1 MTAGRATI
9 GAALSGYALV
19 TMVQAVA
26 TFGAVAVFT
35 RLLHTADYGR
45 YTLAMATAMFLQA
58 ILFYWLHAGMVRFY
72 EKTRE
77 DETAFADHL
86 ATSWATLGLGSLVAV
101 ALAMV
106 AQVWFGPM
114 AYATAAFMVGR
125 AALTL
130 ALEQHRMAGEVRRY
144 AMLETGQA
152 VIGLAA
158 GVALVKLT
166 PLQEAAPLFG
176 MAVGTLV
183 ALLFDLPLVRAA
195 ARGRVSWR
203 HVHTLWTYGMPMG
216 LAMLMHLV
224 TQLFDRFLVAGLM
237 DEAAAGVYAV
247 AYAAADRPMM
257 MIFTWLGMS
266 ASPLILAAFEHEGP
280 TAAQAAMER
289 LASLILLIVLPAA
302 VGLAMVAEPLS
313 AVLVGRE
320 FRGPVVALLPWIAA
334 ASLMNGLTVHYLA
347 VPFVLHRRTGL
358 LAATMG
364 AAALLNTALNLLL
377 IPRLGLWGAA
387 VATIVAYAVAATVRY
402 HFGRRW
408 LNLRLPVDDALRC
421 IAATAA
427 MATGLAWLP
436 LPHGAAGL
444 FPSIAV
450 GAIIYATAAWALDA
464 AGCRARVAI
473 AVGPLRR
480 RTND

>member
-1 MTAGRATI
+1 MTTPRASI

-19 TMVQAVA
+19 TLVQAVA

-35 RLLHTADYGR
+35 RLLHTQDYGR

-58 ILFYWLHAGMVRFY
+58 MLFYWLHAGMVRFY
-72 EKTRE
+72 EKTRG

-86 ATSWATLGLGSLVAV
+86 ATSWAALGGAAVIAV
-101 ALAMV
+101 ALALV
-106 AQVWFGPM
+106 AQAWFGLLSL
-114 AYATAAFMVGR
+114 AAAAFMIGR

-144 AMLETGQA
+144 AALETGQA
-152 VIGLAA
+152 VIGLTA
-158 GVALVKLT
+158 GVALVRLT
-166 PLQEAAPLFG
+166 SLQESAPLFG
-176 MAVGTLV
+176 MAIGTV
-183 ALLFDLPLVRAA
+183 TALLFDLRVVRAA
-195 ARGRVSWR
+195 VRGRVSWPHAR
-203 HVHTLWTYGMPMG
+203 VLWTYGMPMG
-216 LAMLMHLV
+216 LAMLMHLI
-224 TQLFDRFLVAGLM
+224 TQLFDRFLVATLI

-247 AYAAADRPMM
+247 GYAAADRPLM

-266 ASPLILAAFEHEGP
+266 ASPLILAAFERDGLA
-280 TAAQAAMER
+280 AAQEAMER

-320 FRGPVVALLPWIAA
+320 FRGPVVQLLPWIAA
-334 ASLMNGLTVHYLA
+334 ASVVNGLTVHYLA

-358 LAATMG
+358 LAGTM
-364 AAALLNTALNLLL
+364 AAAAGLNTVLNLLL

-387 VATIVAYAVAATVRY
+387 LATIVAYALVASVRY
-402 HFGRRW
+402 FFARRW

-427 MATGLAWLP
+427 MATGLVWLP

-444 FPSIAV
+444 LPSIAT
-450 GAIIYATAAWALDA
+450 GAVLYATAAWALNA
-464 AGCRARVAI
+464 AGCRARAAEV
-473 AVGPLRR
+473 LRR
-480 RTND
+480 VRRA